1 MSLEDRFDTVL
12 LKRSEGVATL
22 TLNRPER
29 LNSFT
34 AAMHADLRAALEL
47 VRGDR
52 SLRALIL
59 TGAGRGFC
67 AGQDLGERTRAI
79 ADGTLDLSA
88 SVDTNYKPLV
98 LALRSLDMPVL
109 AAVNGIAAGAG
120 SSLALACDVVF
131 ATRSASFIQ
140 SFGKLGLI
148 PDTGGSW
155 MLPRAVGHA
164 RAMGLALFAEPLT
177 AEQAAEWGLIWR
189 CVDDEALMPT
199 VVDAARKLAS
209 GPTRGYIRTRQ
220 ALLASTANELE
231 TQLDLERDFM
241 GELGNSRDYREGV
254 AAFVAKRAP
263 HFTGE

>member
-1 MSLEDRFDTVL
+1 MTESTVL
-12 LKRSEGVATL
+12 YEERGAVAL
-22 TLNRPER
+22 ATLNRPQA

-34 AAMHADLRAALEL
+34 RQMHRDLGAAM
-47 VRGDR
+47 DR
-52 SLRALIL
+52 VEANPAIRALVI

-131 ATRSASFIQ
+131 AGRSASFIQ

-189 CVDDEALMPT
+189 CVDDEALLPT
-199 VVDAARKLAS
+199 VRDAAQKLAS